1 MHGAGTWRRF
11 VHINLPGLQ
20 PVILVTALFSPIWTS
35 GNLTPIFVMT
45 NGGPNYATTTL
56 PLLSYFTAI
65 PGHQLGAGAAIAMT
79 MVPFYLILV
88 LFLTRRMLRQE

>member
-1 MHGAGTWRRF
+1 
-11 VHINLPGLQ
+11 
-20 PVILVTALFSPIWTS
+20 
-35 GNLTPIFVMT
+35 
-45 NGGPNYATTTL
+45 L

-79 MVPFYLILV
+79 MVPFYLVLV